1 MALMRFDQL
10 SDLDRQYLA
19 DQVGI
24 GLVDEH
30 GHVDPAL
37 LAALVGDVVDPVDET
52 PDYEIVERTVI
63 VEVRL
68 GRLTWFEPR
77 TVRQCT
83 WLR

>member
-19 DQVGI
+19 DQVGV

-37 LAALVGDVVDPVDET
+37 LGALLGDDASTEWET
-52 PDYEIVERTVI
+52 PRFEVVERTVI

-83 WLR
+83 WL

>member
-10 SDLDRQYLA
+10 SDYDRQALT
-19 DQVGI
+19 DSLGI

-30 GHVDPAL
+30 GHADPAILSAL
-37 LAALVGDVVDPVDET
+37 LADDVQTDWET
-52 PDYEIVERTVI
+52 PEFEVVERTVI

-77 TVRQCT
+77 TVRQCV
-83 WLR
+83 WL